1 VGKGMNFFDYI
12 TSNALILV
20 PVLYI
25 IGMIL
30 KSTPKVLDWAIP
42 YILLPFGIFGTIG
55 LIGCSL
61 DSVIQ
66 GILVTGATVYINQ
79 LIKQASNSRSADN
92 SNGKDANTGTGK

>member
-1 VGKGMNFFDYI
+1 MDFLNYI

-30 KSTPKVLDWAIP
+30 KSTPKVSDWTIP
-42 YILLPFGIFGTIG
+42 YILLPLGILGTIG
-55 LIGCSL
+55 LIGFSL

-66 GILVTGATVYINQ
+66 GILVAGAAVFTNQ
-79 LIKQASNSRSADN
+79 LIKQATVCRSSVD
-92 SNGKDANTGTGK
+92 SNGKDANTGTGATSG

>member
-1 VGKGMNFFDYI
+1 MNFLDYI

-30 KSTPKVLDWAIP
+30 KSTPKVLDWTIP

-55 LIGCSL
+55 LIGFSL

-66 GILVTGATVYINQ
+66 GILVTGAAVYINQ
-79 LIKQASNSRSADN
+79 LIKQASYSRSADN
-92 SNGKDANTGTGK
+92 SNGKDTNTGTGK